1 MRTDTLKEL
10 SLDPTG
16 SRYAIKCSN
25 IDGYDLDDFVK
36 KTIKSNEYDYLNDKK
51 STADALIDCNINT
64 HCDFLNFIEFK
75 VGGMQFRQIRHK
87 AVESLSVY
95 AEWKNI
101 TEYRFLPPRR
111 QFLLVYSTYYGQD
124 LKVRARRIINRL
136 KNDPI
141 TNELYKGEIAYCSSQ
156 DFDANPLRYL
166 K

>member
-1 MRTDTLKEL
+1 MRIDSLKEL
-10 SLDPTG
+10 SLDPSC
-16 SRYAIKCSN
+16 SRYAIKCSE

-36 KTIKSNEYDYLNDKK
+36 QTIKSNEYDYLNDNK

-64 HCDFLNFIEFK
+64 NCDFLNFIEFK
-75 VGGMQFRQIRHK
+75 AGSMQFRQIRHK

-101 TEYRFLPPRR
+101 TEYRLLPSRR
-111 QFLLVYSTYYGQD
+111 QFLLVYSTYYGQN
-124 LKVRARRIINRL
+124 LKIRARRIINRL

-141 TNELYKGEIAYCSSQ
+141 TNELYNGKITYCSSQ